1 MALVDYN
8 DALVRR
14 DRELAERNRRGPSLF
29 RTKEQVENF
38 QRSPFMQKVREHQLA
53 VHNRQQSRDSERA
66 RTDPE
71 FQPRDDDFDA
81 PPVRPFDAN
90 ENYYKYLGIG
100 ENATADQ
107 VRKAYKKMCLKYHP
121 DKLRQTG
128 KQIKGC
134 ASAEEAAEEAKETF
148 LSIQEAFEIL
158 GDQATRRQ
166 YDRQRI
172 SEEELDKQY
181 DHRRNRRR
189 ENEENA

>member
-1 MALVDYN
+1 
-8 DALVRR
+8 
-14 DRELAERNRRGPSLF
+14 
-29 RTKEQVENF
+29 
-38 QRSPFMQKVREHQLA
+38 
-53 VHNRQQSRDSERA
+53 
-66 RTDPE
+66 
-71 FQPRDDDFDA
+71 
-81 PPVRPFDAN
+81 AN

-166 YDRQRI
+166 YDR
-172 SEEELDKQY
+172 
-181 DHRRNRRR
+181 
-189 ENEENA
+189 